1 LQPWNIPLEY
11 DFESFSVI
19 VVLIDGITVSVNVIR
34 CAGFSFF
41 AV

>member
-1 LQPWNIPLEY
+1 VY
-11 DFESFSVI
+11 DFASYSVI
-19 VVLIDGITVSVNVIR
+19 FFLIDGISVSLNVIR

>member
-1 LQPWNIPLEY
+1 VC

-19 VVLIDGITVSVNVIR
+19 VALIDVIKVLISGIR